1 MHRAGPG
8 LCLNDRAAP
17 PCRIPDGLFGMMT
30 TYEWARRIAISVAG
44 GTVLLIGIVMIVTP
58 GPAFILIPAGLAI
71 LGVEYAWARYWLKR
85 VREKARTALGG
96 DESQVR

>member
-1 MHRAGPG
+1 MILRHPP
-8 LCLNDRAAP
+8 AAF
-17 PCRIPDGLFGMMT
+17 PDGLRGMMT

-44 GTVLLIGIVMIVTP
+44 GTVLLVGIVMIVTP

-85 VREKARTALGG
+85 VKEKARSALGSV
-96 DESQVR
+96 DSQKQ

>member
-1 MHRAGPG
+1 
-8 LCLNDRAAP
+8 
-17 PCRIPDGLFGMMT
+17 MMT

-71 LGVEYAWARYWLKR
+71 LGVEYAWARL
-85 VREKARTALGG
+85 VQARPAP
-96 DESQVR
+96 